1 MAPTYRNANRR
12 QNRPGVDHGEYEGI
26 PIRHWRRDFV
36 TVAPPP
42 TTDSTTSQNDI
53 WAIELPYGMP
63 KDSHLLPQHSQDLLR
78 AARSG
83 KIYKRPAPAD
93 EEEAD
98 PEAIIGDKPEKKDE
112 DLKEKGFT
120 AKSWKQVPRHL
131 EGADVVYLAKR
142 RKGLVAASSK
152 PLPVPTVTKATV
164 KRIDAAGNEYVQ
176 DIVVPQGQVV
186 EGEVLSQTQI
196 PDPNAPIGLA
206 PVQATPPRPRP
217 KSKKKAKGPG
227 RGRKKKP
234 LAPTS
239 VPQAPL
245 GEGVAPLPTIEGT
258 VGPDG
263 IKLEKEPSST
273 PVPNEDTE
281 MGDGSAANSDD
292 DDGEDGEDGDE
303 GDDDEGSVDP
313 QDSPSKPSQQS
324 PLAASAPILP
334 PVPSLDQ
341 ADVPMGGTEFPHV
354 PPRLLTDRLET
365 KSGSPL
371 KNVVMTTSTL
381 TSPLEPPANLSP
393 TKALTDVH
401 PLASDSTPL
410 SPKLETL
417 DEEMQQEVPT
427 MAPEDVPPP
436 PPEPT
441 NVEVAAAVEER
452 VEEEEEE
459 EMLLDILDRAKNAE
473 IGAPLDAPAAPASP
487 GNESPPVEAE
497 AIQPD
502 PTPQVETEI
511 EPAQATPQP
520 LVMPE
525 PVPEK
530 PASPANQE
538 APIEQEAVPTPPT
551 ARSPEAV
558 PVAEPEPPAQEPV
571 AAVEDDD
578 DDYPDLLGGLEKSL
592 KTPEARIETPVAAP
606 VSEKTPEVEKI
617 VAEAIVEPVVE
628 GEAVAEAPK
637 AAEEEVKKDDQI
649 THDAE
654 EEMLL

>member
-1 MAPTYRNANRR
+1 MAPSYRNASRR

-42 TTDSTTSQNDI
+42 TTDSTTSQSDI

-98 PEAIIGDKPEKKDE
+98 PETVIGDKPEKKDE

-142 RKGLVAASSK
+142 RKGLVTASSK

-196 PDPNAPIGLA
+196 PDPNAPVGLA

-234 LAPTS
+234 VAPTS
-239 VPQAPL
+239 APQVPLAV
-245 GEGVAPLPTIEGT
+245 GAAPLPTTEGT

-263 IKLEKEPSST
+263 IKLEKETSST
-273 PVPNEDTE
+273 PVSNEDTE
-281 MGDGSAANSDD
+281 MGEGSAANSDD

-324 PLAASAPILP
+324 PSAASAPILP
-334 PVPSLDQ
+334 PITPLDQ
-341 ADVPMGGTEFPHV
+341 ADVSMGGTEFPHV
-354 PPRLLTDRLET
+354 PPRLLTDRFEA

-381 TSPLEPPANLSP
+381 TSPLEPPSASSP
-393 TKALTDVH
+393 TKDLPEVH
-401 PLASDSTPL
+401 PLASEDTPL
-410 SPKLETL
+410 SAKMETL
-417 DEEMQQEVPT
+417 EEEMQQEVHR
-427 MAPEDVPPP
+427 MAPDDIPLP

-441 NVEVAAAVEER
+441 NVEVAAAIAER

-473 IGAPLDAPAAPASP
+473 IGAPLDSPLVSASP
-487 GNESPPVEAE
+487 AHRSPPVETDA
-497 AIQPD
+497 APSD
-502 PTPQVETEI
+502 PAPQVESEVHSTHATPQAVVI
-511 EPAQATPQP
+511 SEPAQEGKAPSPEVKETPG
-520 LVMPE
+520 
-525 PVPEK
+525 
-530 PASPANQE
+530 
-538 APIEQEAVPTPPT
+538 EQEAVPIPPP
-551 ARSPEAV
+551 APISESV
-558 PVAEPEPPAQEPV
+558 PVAESEAPLREPSTID
-571 AAVEDDD
+571 EDDD
-578 DDYPDLLGGLEKSL
+578 DNYPDLLGGLEKSL
-592 KTPEARIETPVAAP
+592 KTPEARVETPVAAP
-606 VSEKTPEVEKI
+606 VSEISPEMEKA
-617 VAEAIVEPVVE
+617 VVDASVGDGLAEVT
-628 GEAVAEAPK
+628 EAT
-637 AAEEEVKKDDQI
+637 EEEVKKDEQN
-649 THDAE
+649 THDSE
-654 EEMLL
+654 EGMLL